1 MSVYPIACN
10 LEGDYG
16 YKVIVVDK
24 SDTVTEVIRK
34 TTEQIVGVL
43 VKPFPKGTILR
54 ARIHGADEP
63 LAGDAVIG
71 DLGIVQMEAI
81 DIYAEA

>member
-1 MSVYPIACN
+1 MSVFPIACN

-16 YKVIVVDK
+16 YKVIVVDEK
-24 SDTVTEVIRK
+24 DTVTEVIRK

-43 VKPFPKGTILR
+43 VKPFPEGTTLR
-54 ARIHGADEP
+54 ARVHGADEP
-63 LAGDAVIG
+63 LDGESAIG

-81 DIYAEA
+81 DIYTEA